1 MRASLSPLL
10 PDILYA
16 AAMTQQPQAVSDDE
30 KQYTLDE
37 LLAFAAAQQASDL
50 HLKPMRPPLLRV
62 KGKLVPVRTAVLR
75 PPQLESML
83 LPILNVVQQNRFDET
98 QSVDVGYGV
107 AGVARFRGNIFRQRG
122 TLGAV
127 FRRIPIEIKSV
138 EDLDLPDA
146 VADLAKIPDG
156 LVLVTGPTGS
166 GKSTTLAALIKLI
179 AASEPLHIVTIEDP
193 IEFLMS
199 DGMSA
204 ISQREVGT
212 DTPSFRE
219 ALRNSMR
226 QDPDVIMVGEMRD
239 VETIETVL
247 TAAET
252 GHLVYST
259 VHTNNAAQTIDRI
272 IDAFPATQQ
281 KQVRGQLALVLR
293 GIVSLKLVRTID
305 GGMTAA
311 VEILK
316 NSPKIAKLIETGE
329 TKEILDEM
337 ESSVSFFRMQS
348 MNQSLLALLV
358 HQKISYEAAM
368 ELASDPDDLSL
379 KLRKLFP
386 QIEERVRKGGGEMVP
401 SKADFSQISELMDIK
416 RLYEEQEE
424 RFRLR
429 LMEKDEQLE
438 NLREDYEY
446 QMSALKERM
455 EPSGSD
461 SVEVERLKAE
471 TERLRQEGQAK
482 IQQLQERIR
491 ELNQRLMGK

>member
-1 MRASLSPLL
+1 
-10 PDILYA
+10 
-16 AAMTQQPQAVSDDE
+16 
-30 KQYTLDE
+30 
-37 LLAFAAAQQASDL
+37 
-50 HLKPMRPPLLRV
+50 V
-62 KGKLVPVRTAVLR
+62 KGKLVPVKTGALR
-75 PPQLESML
+75 PQQLESML
-83 LPILNVVQQNRFDET
+83 LPILNPVQQKRFDDT

-127 FRRIPIEIKSV
+127 FRRIPIEITSI
-138 EDLDLPDA
+138 EELDLPDA
-146 VADLAKIPDG
+146 VADFAKLPDG

-166 GKSTTLAALIKLI
+166 GKSTTLAALMKLI

-193 IEFLMS
+193 IEFLMT

-219 ALRNSMR
+219 ALRNAMR

-239 VETIETVL
+239 PETIETVL

-272 IDAFPATQQ
+272 IDAFPAAQQ

-316 NSPKIAKLIETGE
+316 NSPKIAKQIEMGE
-329 TKEILDEM
+329 TKEILEEM
-337 ESSVSFFRMQS
+337 ESSVAFFRMQS

-358 HQKISYEAAM
+358 HQKISYEEAM

-386 QIEERVRKGGGEMVP
+386 QIEERVRKGGGEMAP
-401 SKADFSQISELMDIK
+401 SSADFSQISELMDIK

-429 LMEKDEQLE
+429 LMEKDEQIE
-438 NLREDYEY
+438 NLRQDYEY

-455 EPSGSD
+455 EQAGPGSD
-461 SVEVERLKAE
+461 EVEKLKTE
-471 TERLRQEGQAK
+471 NERLRQEGQAK

>member
-1 MRASLSPLL
+1 
-10 PDILYA
+10 
-16 AAMTQQPQAVSDDE
+16 MTQQPQQATEDE

-62 KGKLVPVRTAVLR
+62 KGKLVPVRTGALR

-83 LPILNVVQQNRFDET
+83 LPILNAVQQRRFDET

-138 EDLDLPDA
+138 EELDLPDSVGDFA
-146 VADLAKIPDG
+146 RIPDG

-272 IDAFPATQQ
+272 IDAFPAAQQ

-329 TKEILDEM
+329 TKDILDEM

-358 HQKISYEAAM
+358 HQKISYEDAM

-386 QIEERVRKGGGEMVP
+386 QIEERVRKGGGEMAP

-429 LMEKDEQLE
+429 LMEKDEQIE

-446 QMSALKERM
+446 QLSAIKDRM
-455 EPSGSD
+455 EPSGVAGSE
-461 SVEVERLKAE
+461 EVERLKAE
-471 TERLRQEGQAK
+471 NERLRQEGQAK